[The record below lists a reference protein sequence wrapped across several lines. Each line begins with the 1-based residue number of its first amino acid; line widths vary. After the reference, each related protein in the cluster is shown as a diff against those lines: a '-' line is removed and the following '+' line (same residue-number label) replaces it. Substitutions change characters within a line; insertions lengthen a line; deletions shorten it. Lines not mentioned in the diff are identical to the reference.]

1 MSPRPGARRAPV
13 PVNTVLVNTVLVNT
27 VLAQHGAGQHSSG
40 ERRPGEDSGAFE
52 VTDEMIARL
61 LANPFSGRRR
71 PKLRLVPLIPVAHGF
86 AALATFMLATL
97 AAINA
102 TLGIFLDQ

>member
-27 VLAQHGAGQHSSG
+27 VLANTVLANTALANAA
-40 ERRPGEDSGAFE
+40 GEDSGAFE

-102 TLGIFLDQ
+102 TLGTFQDQ